1 MLLFPLLPAMAWQ
14 GAGQP
19 QEYYGDEPYYGN
31 GPFYANRPYYGNGRS
46 YANRPYY
53 SGGRSN
59 YRNYY
64 PGNNDY
70 RGNDPHDKSRLHKV
84 KKDSRDR
91 KDKRVIFLRKRG
103 LDSCFLVEVNGL
115 AAALKALW

>member
-1 MLLFPLLPAMAWQ
+1 MKFECIVEA
-14 GAGQP
+14 
-19 QEYYGDEPYYGN
+19 ET
-31 GPFYANRPYYGNGRS
+31 

-70 RGNDPHDKSRLHKV
+70 RGNDQHDKSRLHKV

-91 KDKRVIFLRKRG
+91 KDKRDKKHH
-103 LDSCFLVEVNGL
+103 DDD
-115 AAALKALW
+115 